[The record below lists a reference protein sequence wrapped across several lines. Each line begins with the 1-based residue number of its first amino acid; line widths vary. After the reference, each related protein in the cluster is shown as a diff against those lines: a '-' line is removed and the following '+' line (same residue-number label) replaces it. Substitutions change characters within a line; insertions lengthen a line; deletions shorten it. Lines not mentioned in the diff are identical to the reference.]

1 MDGRSLPYTPALGLP
16 ALRSALA
23 RFYLDKHGVV
33 VDPARIAITSGASAA
48 LLLVTAATTDPG
60 DEVLLADPSYP
71 CNRELVRSFGGTPVL
86 VPTSAA
92 SRYQLTVDAATNAW
106 SDRTTAVMIASPS
119 NPTGT
124 SIPPAELTRICDLAR
139 ARGAWRIVDE
149 IYLDLADP
157 DASGAPR
164 ARSGGGPRRRRHR
177 QLLQVL
183 RYDRLASRLGG
194 AARVAGPGRG
204 TACDELLPLR
214 LRPGAAGGAGGLQ
227 SRVARALRGPPPRTR
242 CSTRDRPRGTR
253 GDRPPVPVEPDGA
266 FYVYIDV
273 SGTGTDAWRFCEEAL
288 QYAQVS
294 LTPGRD
300 FADATAETHV
310 RLSYA
315 ASRADLSEGIARLG
329 AFLGAR
335 VGGGGSGARLGRLHR
350 YPRRDSN
357 RTKAILQ
364 VACLCRLGYGGVPDQ
379 PRDGGRA
386 QVEAP
391 RAGSARAQR

>member
-1 MDGRSLPYTPALGLP
+1 MHIAQRAREAEPFHALAFGQRAAALEAAGQHVVKLSIGEPDFGAPPAVREAMRETMDGRPLPYTAALGLP
-16 ALRSALA
+16 ALREALA
-23 RFYLDKHGVV
+23 RFYRDKHGVV

-92 SRYQLTVDAATNAW
+92 SRYQLDADAVATAW

-124 SIPPAELTRICDLAR
+124 SIPPTELAAICDLAR

-157 DASGAPR
+157 AASGAP
-164 ARSGGGPRRRRHR
+164 ART
-177 QLLQVL
+177 VL
-183 RYDRLASRLGG
+183 AHDPDAVVIGSFSKYFGMTGWRLGWTVLPESLVPVVERLAMNYFLCASAPAQQAALAAFTPESLALCEERRL
-194 AARVAGPGRG
+194 
-204 TACDELLPLR
+204 EL
-214 LRPGAAGGAGGLQ
+214 
-227 SRVARALRGPPPRTR
+227 VARRAIVLDGLAAI
-242 CSTRDRPRGTR
+242 GL
-253 GDRPPVPVEPDGA
+253 PVPVEPDGA

-273 SGTGTDAWRFCEEAL
+273 SGTGMDAWRFCEEVL
-288 QYAQVS
+288 QHAHVS

-300 FADATAETHV
+300 FAVATADTHV

-315 ASRADLSEGIARLG
+315 ASRADLSEGIARVG
-329 AFLGAR
+329 AFLAAR
-335 VGGGGSGARLGRLHR
+335 
-350 YPRRDSN
+350 
-357 RTKAILQ
+357 
-364 VACLCRLGYGGVPDQ
+364 
-379 PRDGGRA
+379 
-386 QVEAP
+386 
-391 RAGSARAQR
+391 